1 MANQKHI
8 RTTTTVTWADAVNNN
23 ANWTNAWT
31 ITEYV
36 AIEVADLDLA
46 YKQGAQGIAI
56 EEINF
61 TGTGTTPN
69 TAAKTG
75 IELLVATDSGF
86 TNIVSF
92 DDGLMSEGKFDT
104 TKCVASFHPKHPM
117 VVSQTDT
124 LYFTVKCGGSAALLA
139 DTCRLTVS
147 QE

>member
-1 MANQKHI
+1 MAQQKHV
-8 RTTTTVTWADAVNNN
+8 RTTTTVTWADAVNND

-36 AIEVADLDLA
+36 AIAVADLDLA
-46 YKQGAQGIAI
+46 YSSGRQSMQI

-61 TGTGTTPN
+61 TGTGTTPT

-86 TNIVSF
+86 TNIISF

-104 TKCVASFHPKHPM
+104 TKCVASFHPKHPF
-117 VVSQTDT
+117 VVNSTDT
-124 LYFTVKCGGSAALLA
+124 LYITVKCGGTAALLA

>member
-1 MANQKHI
+1 MGQQRKV
-8 RTTTTVTWADAVNNN
+8 RTTTTVTWADSVNNN

-36 AIEVADLDLA
+36 AVAIADLDLA
-46 YKQGAQGIAI
+46 YSVGSTSLQI
-56 EEINF
+56 EELAF
-61 TGTGTTPN
+61 VGTGTTPTN
-69 TAAKTG
+69 TTKTA
-75 IELLVATDSGF
+75 IELLVALDSGF

-92 DDGLMSEGKFDT
+92 DGGLMSEGKFDT
-104 TKCVASFHPKHPM
+104 TKCIASFHPEHGL
-117 VVSQTDT
+117 VVQPTDT